1 MYFINQLLLN
11 HEPSL
16 NYIARAWAKE
26 CVEDEA
32 YTSNWDHEYE
42 RAWSTLEDELSYE
55 GLEMTTEWWDKR
67 REVA

>member
-1 MYFINQLLLN
+1 V
-11 HEPSL
+11 
-16 NYIARAWAKE
+16 KD
-26 CVEDEA
+26 ED